1 MKIDVSRKV
10 PDHLETFLL
19 ILDEETKIE
28 DVGILDAGTVDAI
41 EHFVKADEFLFGFA
55 KIRSFTRMVGKK
67 PQNIILAGAGDKDK
81 LDAVSIRKVLAACW
95 REAMRLKTHQLYL
108 HIGFQISIAEA
119 ALGHIVAESAIL
131 TSYRFN
137 RYLSHDNFHEIDSI
151 HLIFNAKTNR
161 YLNRG
166 ILEGRIYAEAT
177 NLARDLV
184 NEPPNVINPE
194 TLAEH
199 AKKAALQYGFSIDVY
214 SVDKLKR
221 MKMEAFLSVAR
232 GSKNEP
238 RLILL
243 RYNGNPDN
251 KHQLCALVGKGL
263 TFDSG
268 GYSLKTAAGMI
279 NMKTDMGGAAAVI
292 GAMAAIATL
301 KLKVNV
307 LGVIAAA
314 ENMIGS
320 NAYRP
325 GDIITS
331 MAGKTIEVVNTDAEG
346 RLTLIDAIHFALDK
360 EKADRV
366 LDIATLTGAAVAAL
380 GKDFSA
386 VLGNNDAWMQQLQDA
401 SDLCGERIWRMPL
414 HEDYKELIKSE
425 VADLKN
431 SGGPLAGCITAA
443 LFIGEFVQDKP
454 WIHIDIAGTSS
465 KDRPGGTDNY
475 GATGVGVRLLTNLI
489 RGME

>member
-1 MKIDVSRKV
+1 MKIDVTRKV
-10 PDHLETFLL
+10 PEHPETLIL
-19 ILDEETKIE
+19 VLDEVSKVNEIEILDEEL
-28 DVGILDAGTVDAI
+28 LDTI
-41 EHFVKADEFLFGFA
+41 EHFVKAESFLFDFA
-55 KIRSFTRMVGKK
+55 KIRSFTRMAGKK
-67 PQNIILAGAGDKDK
+67 PQNIILAGAGDRDK
-81 LDAVSIRKVLAACW
+81 LDSQRLRKVLAGCL
-95 REAMRLKTHQLYL
+95 REAIRMKALQVYL
-108 HIGFQISIAEA
+108 NIGFETAIPEVELGHTVAEA
-119 ALGHIVAESAIL
+119 TLL
-131 TSYRFN
+131 TSYKFN
-137 RYLSHDNFHEIDSI
+137 RYQSQSNGHELESL
-151 HLIFNAKTNR
+151 HLIYKAKTNR
-161 YLNRG
+161 HLNRG

-194 TLAEH
+194 TLADH
-199 AKKAALQYGFSIDVY
+199 AKKTALQYGFSIDIF
-214 SVDKLKR
+214 SMDKIKR
-221 MKMEAFLSVAR
+221 LKMEAFLSVGK
-232 GSKNEP
+232 GSKTEP
-238 RLILL
+238 RLILM
-243 RYNGNPDN
+243 RYNGNPDK

-268 GYSLKTAAGMI
+268 GYSLKPAAGMV

-325 GDIITS
+325 GDIITT

-346 RLTLIDAIHFALDK
+346 RLTLIDAIHYALEK

-386 VLGNNDAWMQQLQDA
+386 VLGNNDAWMEQLQIAADA
-401 SDLCGERIWRMPL
+401 CGERIWKMPL

-454 WIHIDIAGTSS
+454 WIHIDIAGSSS
-465 KDRPGGTDNY
+465 KDKPSGTDNF

-489 RGME
+489 RNME